1 MNFKTLLILCMSAAV
16 AFAENDNPL
25 KRAMETLNSSKIAY
39 SVKELKKPFP
49 EPDRSKLLN
58 MPAYRKTVDGGYKV
72 TAFEFKGDLKKA
84 FDKAEDLFAKK
95 EYAKA
100 RDAYKRVLLL
110 DPNATIV
117 MAYIAQTFGIEQNWD
132 MAESWYKKAIE
143 ANYIDY
149 LAHWLLA
156 DVYRNKGEQKKA
168 LEEIS
173 IAKVLN
179 RNNPRLESLRQ
190 KIYAAN
196 GLDSSHWAFN
206 PQARVL
212 QTPDGSVVVEADT
225 LWLYYAFIEAA
236 WKFEPE
242 YKKRAEANKDMGEAM
257 IKECLAGLLPK
268 IDERKANSKTLAR
281 LDKALS
287 AGKIN
292 SFIVYEIILPDRPS
306 LAYYL
311 DKKQIESLKDYVIWS
326 NQK

>member
-1 MNFKTLLILCMSAAV
+1 MKFKTLLILCMSAAI

-49 EPDRSKLLN
+49 EPDRSNLLN
-58 MPAYRKTVDGGYKV
+58 MPAYRRFVDGGYK
-72 TAFEFKGDLKKA
+72 
-84 FDKAEDLFAKK
+84 AEDLFSKK

-196 GLDSSHWAFN
+196 GLDSPPDTRWFRGGGGRY
-206 PQARVL
+206 PLDVLRVYR
-212 QTPDGSVVVEADT
+212 GRVE
-225 LWLYYAFIEAA
+225 
-236 WKFEPE
+236 
-242 YKKRAEANKDMGEAM
+242 
-257 IKECLAGLLPK
+257 
-268 IDERKANSKTLAR
+268 
-281 LDKALS
+281 
-287 AGKIN
+287 
-292 SFIVYEIILPDRPS
+292 V
-306 LAYYL
+306 
-311 DKKQIESLKDYVIWS
+311 
-326 NQK
+326 